1 MVKFVGNYENNW
13 EPKTG
18 DVVIDYTPNSTR
30 LMTDVNAKMK
40 DGVLHVSKDSFE
52 AIPQKFDYTQPFNV
66 EDYRKTV
73 INAGLMEFNLDPGVK
88 GKKIQEHLL
97 RTKGTAYLKLPEF
110 AANQY
115 IPLLDINSM
124 KLPGNVNFVE
134 KTEFLDTLKGYYT
147 SIIRKTEEYNDLFT
161 TDKFSASDTVT
172 RRGVLETEINREISQ
187 LIANFSGDNL
197 AVFLTP
203 SGINDE
209 KQRNTVVNE
218 IIRLRDSDKENN
230 KLAVDVINASEAFFS
245 ENSAENLT
253 LEIYMVLEHTKKS

>member
-1 MVKFVGNYENNW
+1 M
-13 EPKTG
+13 
-18 DVVIDYTPNSTR
+18 
-30 LMTDVNAKMK
+30 
-40 DGVLHVSKDSFE
+40 
-52 AIPQKFDYTQPFNV
+52 
-66 EDYRKTV
+66 
-73 INAGLMEFNLDPGVK
+73 
-88 GKKIQEHLL
+88 
-97 RTKGTAYLKLPEF
+97 
-110 AANQY
+110 
-115 IPLLDINSM
+115 
-124 KLPGNVNFVE
+124 
-134 KTEFLDTLKGYYT
+134 
-147 SIIRKTEEYNDLFT
+147 FT

-253 LEIYMVLEHTKKS
+253 LEIYMVLEHTKNRKGTGVYNDWRTAKNDESGVGKAEQEKSILARAIFSTISSIDNTSMRISAEFMKMTKSKRAIR